1 MDIGGLETVVA
12 NSAYV
17 SARGSVDGAAAAAMR
32 DKKMRAKLKLPHIRD
47 CEHMK
52 ATVDA
57 AFESM
62 CVNQPIGKRLFQ
74 QYLESDAT
82 YKDAGELWKDIED
95 FTICQE
101 TNRVQKAQKIV
112 NKYYESASKNF
123 CSFLEEKTV
132 TRVKEDF
139 KNVSGNLFK
148 ESEQQLLKHL
158 EKAVG
163 GFKNSMYFLRYVQF
177 KSLEGQ
183 PVDEDWFMDFRVLGK
198 GGFGEVFACQAKATG
213 KMYAN
218 KKLDKK
224 RLKKRKGYEGAIV
237 EKRILAKVHSRFIVS
252 LAYAFQTKNELCLVM
267 TIMNGGDLRFH
278 MYNVDE
284 KNPGFDE
291 KRACFY
297 TAQVICGLEH
307 LHQHRIVYRD
317 LKPENVLLDDAGHVR
332 LSDLGL
338 AVELPPGK
346 DKTSGYAGTPGFMA
360 PELLQKKE
368 YDYTVDYFTLG
379 VTLYEMI
386 AAKGPFR
393 VRGEKVENDEVARR
407 ILNDP
412 VSYTPKFSK
421 ECKDICEG
429 LMDKDPVKR
438 LGFKNNDCT
447 ELKNQPFFKEINWG
461 RLEAGMLPPP
471 FVPDPKAVY
480 AKDIDD
486 VGAFST
492 IKGMVMDNKD
502 TEFFSDFASGNVPIP
517 WQEEMIETGVFG
529 ELNIWGENGKLPC
542 DLDPNFVET
551 KEDQYWKESTTDG
564 SVITTSTIYENLWMS
579 CASDSTGIYNCRDF
593 PSLFALPVYTVWK
606 DKNEENMNALVEAFA
621 FFLGFLGWLMVGVAL
636 PNRYWKVSTV
646 DGNVITTSTIYENLW
661 MSCATDSTGVHNCRD
676 FPSLL
681 ALNGLCTMI
690 AVSWYAANITQQF
703 FDEFYPGTKPYQYQP
718 SSRGHVLSTVAASQS
733 VPSNY
738 GRNAYV

>member
-17 SARGSVDGAAAAAMR
+17 SARGSTDGASAAALR
-32 DKKMRAKLKLPHIRD
+32 DKKMRARLKLPHIRN

-52 ATVDA
+52 ATLDTT
-57 AFESM
+57 FDSM
-62 CVNQPIGKRLFQ
+62 CVKQPIGKRLFQ

-82 YKDAGELWKDIED
+82 HKNAGELWKDIEEYVV
-95 FTICQE
+95 CQE
-101 TNRVQKAQKIV
+101 KDRLQKAQLIV
-112 NKYYESASKNF
+112 NKYYQSASKNF
-123 CSFLEEKTV
+123 CTFLEEKAII
-132 TRVKEDF
+132 RVKEDL
-139 KNVSGNLFK
+139 KNVRGDLFK

-158 EKAVG
+158 EKAAVD
-163 GFKNSMYFLRYVQF
+163 GFKNSMYFLRFAQL
-177 KSLEGQ
+177 KWMESQ
-183 PVDEDWFMDFRVLGK
+183 PFDEEWFMDFRVLGK

-237 EKRILAKVHSRFIVS
+237 EKRILAKVHSRFIVT
-252 LAYAFQTKNELCLVM
+252 LAYAFQTKTDLCLVM

-297 TAQVICGLEH
+297 TAQIICGLEH

-317 LKPENVLLDDAGHVR
+317 LKPENVLLDDAGKELRLLHFWTIVCETVLHVN
-332 LSDLGL
+332 
-338 AVELPPGK
+338 
-346 DKTSGYAGTPGFMA
+346 TGFMA
-360 PELLQKKE
+360 PELLQKKQ
-368 YDYTVDYFTLG
+368 YDYSVDYFTLG
-379 VTLYEMI
+379 VTVYEMI

-393 VRGEKVENDEVARR
+393 VRGEKVENEEVARR

-429 LMDKDPVKR
+429 LMEKDPTKR
-438 LGFKNNDCT
+438 LGFKNNECA
-447 ELKNQPFFKEINWG
+447 ELKNQPFFKDINWG

-471 FVPDPKAVY
+471 FVPDPKMVY

-492 IKGMVMDNKD
+492 IKGVVLDDKD
-502 TEFFSDFASGNVPIP
+502 AEFYNDFASGNVPIP

-529 ELNIWGENGKLPC
+529 ELNIWGEKGKLPN
-542 DLDPNFVET
+542 DLDPN
-551 KEDQYWKESTTDG
+551 Y
-564 SVITTSTIYENLWMS
+564 
-579 CASDSTGIYNCRDF
+579 
-593 PSLFALPVYTVWK
+593 
-606 DKNEENMNALVEAFA
+606 VEAKGGGCVM
-621 FFLGFLGWLMVGVAL
+621 L
-636 PNRYWKVSTV
+636 
-646 DGNVITTSTIYENLW
+646 
-661 MSCATDSTGVHNCRD
+661 
-676 FPSLL
+676 
-681 ALNGLCTMI
+681 
-690 AVSWYAANITQQF
+690 
-703 FDEFYPGTKPYQYQP
+703 
-718 SSRGHVLSTVAASQS
+718 
-733 VPSNY
+733 
-738 GRNAYV
+738 

>member
-52 ATVDA
+52 ATVDT
-57 AFESM
+57 AFDSM

-74 QYLESDAT
+74 QFLESDAT
-82 YKDAGELWKDIED
+82 YKNAGELWKDIED

-101 TNRVQKAQKIV
+101 KNRVQKAQKIV

-158 EKAVG
+158 EKAVS

-177 KSLEGQ
+177 KWLEGQ

-267 TIMNGGDLRFH
+267 TIMNGGDLRYH

-480 AKDIDD
+480 AKAIDD

-492 IKGMVMDNKD
+492 IKGIVMDNKD
-502 TEFFSDFASGNVPIP
+502 TEFFNDFASGNVPIP

-551 KEDQYWKESTTDG
+551 KG
-564 SVITTSTIYENLWMS
+564 GGCVIL
-579 CASDSTGIYNCRDF
+579 
-593 PSLFALPVYTVWK
+593 
-606 DKNEENMNALVEAFA
+606 
-621 FFLGFLGWLMVGVAL
+621 
-636 PNRYWKVSTV
+636 
-646 DGNVITTSTIYENLW
+646 
-661 MSCATDSTGVHNCRD
+661 
-676 FPSLL
+676 
-681 ALNGLCTMI
+681 
-690 AVSWYAANITQQF
+690 
-703 FDEFYPGTKPYQYQP
+703 
-718 SSRGHVLSTVAASQS
+718 
-733 VPSNY
+733 
-738 GRNAYV
+738 

>member
-17 SARGSVDGAAAAAMR
+17 SARGSIDGATAASMR
-32 DKKMRAKLKLPHIRD
+32 DKKMRARLKLPHIRD

-52 ATVDA
+52 ATVDT
-57 AFESM
+57 AFNNM

-74 QYLESDAT
+74 QFLESNAT
-82 YKDAGELWKDIED
+82 HKNAGELWKDIED
-95 FTICQE
+95 YYVCQE
-101 TNRVQKAQKIV
+101 KDRVQKAQKMV
-112 NKYYESASKNF
+112 NKYYESASKSF
-123 CSFLEEKTV
+123 CSFLEEKAI

-139 KNVSGNLFK
+139 KNVHGELFK
-148 ESEQQLLKHL
+148 ESERQLLKHL
-158 EKAVG
+158 EKTAID

-177 KSLEGQ
+177 KWLESQ
-183 PVDEDWFMDFRVLGK
+183 PVDETWFMDFRVLGK

-218 KKLDKK
+218 KKLEKK

-237 EKRILAKVHSRFIVS
+237 EKRILAKVHSRFIVT
-252 LAYAFQTKNELCLVM
+252 LAYAFQTKTDLCLVM

-284 KNPGFDE
+284 KNPGFNE

-297 TAQVICGLEH
+297 TAQIICGLEH
-307 LHQHRIVYRD
+307 LHQHRIIYRD

-346 DKTSGYAGTPGFMA
+346 DKTTGYAGTPGFMA

-368 YDYTVDYFTLG
+368 YDYSVDYFTLG
-379 VTLYEMI
+379 VTLYEMV

-393 VRGEKVENDEVARR
+393 VRGEKVENDEVTRR

-412 VSYTPKFSK
+412 VAYPPNFTK

-429 LMDKDPVKR
+429 LMEKDPAKR
-438 LGFKNNDCT
+438 LGFKNNECT

-461 RLEAGMLPPP
+461 RLEAGMMPPP
-471 FVPDPKAVY
+471 FVPDPKMVY

-492 IKGMVMDNKD
+492 IKGLVLDNKD
-502 TEFFSDFASGNVPIP
+502 TEFYNDFASGSIPIP

-529 ELNIWGENGKLPC
+529 ELNIWGEGGKLPS
-542 DLDPNFVET
+542 DLDPN
-551 KEDQYWKESTTDG
+551 Y
-564 SVITTSTIYENLWMS
+564 
-579 CASDSTGIYNCRDF
+579 
-593 PSLFALPVYTVWK
+593 
-606 DKNEENMNALVEAFA
+606 VEAKS
-621 FFLGFLGWLMVGVAL
+621 GG
-636 PNRYWKVSTV
+636 
-646 DGNVITTSTIYENLW
+646 
-661 MSCATDSTGVHNCRD
+661 
-676 FPSLL
+676 
-681 ALNGLCTMI
+681 
-690 AVSWYAANITQQF
+690 
-703 FDEFYPGTKPYQYQP
+703 
-718 SSRGHVLSTVAASQS
+718 
-733 VPSNY
+733 
-738 GRNAYV
+738 